1 MQEMED
7 DPISV
12 NWTSVAQLKRFNGS
26 YIVGGARD
34 QCLREVELL
43 MNAFN
48 IKYKRID
55 SLIYEGQQG
64 VAEGKIKLYT
74 DPDYFG
80 AEVDDAGFDSLP
92 VVKIS
97 ADRLVGFEPD
107 DKMKEPTSRA
117 NVKKIL
123 AGIKQGDKLP
133 PLLVRKYKDGYQVLD
148 GHHRFW
154 AYKLSGTT
162 SIPVRIVAD
171 KDIEEIGKQGPVGID
186 PDFAWIHLMKHDVTH
201 IAPWI
206 YEVGRKEYSGTTS
219 LRGVCK

>member
-1 MQEMED
+1 ML
-7 DPISV
+7 SFK
-12 NWTSVAQLKRFNGS
+12 NFLL
-26 YIVGGARD
+26 
-34 QCLREVELL
+34 LREEL
-43 MNAFN
+43 NDKTNSNNPVIRQQAVRHKSATEDHIN
-48 IKYKRID
+48 QG
-55 SLIYEGQQG
+55 YEGQQG

-107 DKMKEPTSRA
+107 DKMKERTSRA

-133 PLLVRKYKDGYQVLD
+133 PLLVRKYKDGHQVLD

-171 KDIEEIGKQGPVGID
+171 KDIEEIGKQG
-186 PDFAWIHLMKHDVTH
+186 
-201 IAPWI
+201 
-206 YEVGRKEYSGTTS
+206 
-219 LRGVCK
+219 RGQRQGADGA